1 MGWKKNRICPCYNLA
16 LYPPF
21 YILDLSPA
29 TFTYPLKFI
38 LPFELIQP
46 IPIFRPIKSPVCYV
60 LTTQIPYLP

>member
-1 MGWKKNRICPCYNLA
+1 MKQVVNSFIWGEKKNRICPCYNLA

-38 LPFELIQP
+38 LPFELI
-46 IPIFRPIKSPVCYV
+46 
-60 LTTQIPYLP
+60 